1 MSVQISK
8 LSNGLIV
15 ATDTMPEAQS
25 VALGIWVG
33 VGTRHEPVTSQGVA
47 HLVEHMLFKG
57 TEQRSAIAISEA
69 IEGVGGYM
77 NAYTAR
83 EETSYHVRVL
93 PEHAGLAVDI
103 LADMLLRSKIDPV
116 ELDRERTVIIQ
127 EIGQA
132 YDTPDDYIFDLAQE
146 ISFPDQGLGW
156 SILGKAENIAAM
168 PRQYLLDY
176 LRQFYVAG
184 NMVLAA
190 SGKIDHDALVR
201 LAEHHFAAV
210 PMGTVPDLVKASYR
224 GGNKF
229 EVRELEQAHLL
240 IGFPAPSF
248 HDADYYA
255 GQTLMMVLG
264 GGSASRLFKEV
275 REKRGLAYHVSAQG
289 QTFVDAGTLM
299 LYAGTSQD
307 KVAELKAVMWQE
319 IDKLQQAVTPAECAR
334 AKAQLRAGLVMG
346 HESPQTRLDHL
357 TTQLLVWGRELPVEE
372 RLAQLDAV
380 TPDALSHLA
389 QTLTPQSATTV
400 GLGDQA

>member
-1 MSVQISK
+1 MSVKISR
-8 LSNGLIV
+8 LSNGLTV
-15 ATDTMPEAQS
+15 AVDTMPEAQS
-25 VALGIWVG
+25 VALGVWVG
-33 VGTRHEPVTSQGVA
+33 VGTRHEPVTAQGVA

-57 TEQRSAIAISEA
+57 TGQRSAIEISEA

-103 LADMLLRSKIDPV
+103 LADMLLGSVIDPV

-146 ISFPDQGLGW
+146 VSFPDQGLGW
-156 SILGKAENIAAM
+156 SILGNAENIAAM
-168 PRQYLLDY
+168 PRQNLVDY
-176 LRQFYVAG
+176 LGRFYVAS

-190 SGKIDHDALVR
+190 SGKITHDELVR
-201 LAEHHFAAV
+201 LAEKHFAAV
-210 PMGTVPDLVKASYR
+210 PAGRAPERVQAAYR
-224 GGNKF
+224 GGARF
-229 EVRELEQAHLL
+229 EKRDLEQEHLL
-240 IGFPAPSF
+240 IGFSAPSF
-248 HDADYYA
+248 HDPDYYA

-289 QTFVDAGTLM
+289 QTFVDSGTLM
-299 LYAGTSQD
+299 LYAGTSHE
-307 KVAELKAVMWQE
+307 KVAELRDVIWQE
-319 IDKLQQAVTPAECAR
+319 IGKLQQEVTATECAR
-334 AKAQLRAGLVMG
+334 AKAQLRAGLAMG

-357 TTQLLVWGRELPVEE
+357 TTQLLVWGREVPMAE
-372 RLAQLDAV
+372 RLAQLETV
-380 TPDALSHLA
+380 TPDALCRLA
-389 QTLTPQSATTV
+389 QKLTPQTATTV
-400 GLGDQA
+400 GLGERI